1 MASECILAPCYKRLS
16 RAVSI
21 ACLLGFLVP
30 LSILSNTLSALPL
43 DSQKNI
49 QLPQI
54 YTIEVVNVYPHDPRA
69 FTEGL
74 LYGGNNTLYESTGLY
89 GMSTVRRVTL
99 QTGKVEALQ
108 TMDLSYFG
116 EGLTLVDERLYQL
129 TYEHNTGFIYDRSNL
144 SKIGQFT
151 HQMADGWGLA
161 SDGKVL
167 FGSDGSSTLY
177 QIDPKTMKEIQRQTV
192 RYMDLDVP
200 YLNELEYVNGEVWAN
215 VVTTDCIVRISPED
229 GTVLGWI
236 LLPILRE
243 RMMADGEID
252 IFDILNGIA
261 WDKDEQRIFVTGKC
275 WPKVFEIKVNQSKDH
290 SDADVRRLCI
300 PVPASVEAMK

>member
-1 MASECILAPCYKRLS
+1 MASECILVPCYKRLS

-69 FTEGL
+69 FTE
-74 LYGGNNTLYESTGLY
+74 
-89 GMSTVRRVTL
+89 STVRRVTL

-129 TYEHNTGFIYDRSNL
+129 TYEHNTGFIHDRSNL
-144 SKIGQFT
+144 SKVRNSGNPF
-151 HQMADGWGLA
+151 
-161 SDGKVL
+161 L
-167 FGSDGSSTLY
+167 FCWNLSFEHSCSPTGHFCL
-177 QIDPKTMKEIQRQTV
+177 
-192 RYMDLDVP
+192 DLDLSRVGM
-200 YLNELEYVNGEVWAN
+200 LQEDELIDFY
-215 VVTTDCIVRISPED
+215 TLQSPCYS
-229 GTVLGWI
+229 
-236 LLPILRE
+236 R
-243 RMMADGEID
+243 
-252 IFDILNGIA
+252 
-261 WDKDEQRIFVTGKC
+261 
-275 WPKVFEIKVNQSKDH
+275 
-290 SDADVRRLCI
+290 
-300 PVPASVEAMK
+300 

>member
-1 MASECILAPCYKRLS
+1 MASECILVPCYKRLS

-89 GMSTVRRVTL
+89 GM
-99 QTGKVEALQ
+99 VEALQ

-129 TYEHNTGFIYDRSNL
+129 TYEHNTGFIHDRSNL
-144 SKIGQFT
+144 SKVRNSGNPF
-151 HQMADGWGLA
+151 
-161 SDGKVL
+161 L
-167 FGSDGSSTLY
+167 FCWNLSFEHSCSPTGHFCL
-177 QIDPKTMKEIQRQTV
+177 
-192 RYMDLDVP
+192 DLDLSRVGM
-200 YLNELEYVNGEVWAN
+200 LQEDELIDFY
-215 VVTTDCIVRISPED
+215 TLQSPCYS
-229 GTVLGWI
+229 
-236 LLPILRE
+236 R
-243 RMMADGEID
+243 
-252 IFDILNGIA
+252 
-261 WDKDEQRIFVTGKC
+261 
-275 WPKVFEIKVNQSKDH
+275 
-290 SDADVRRLCI
+290 
-300 PVPASVEAMK
+300 